1 MRGRLAGEE
10 ADQAGGAVRVRRGLR
25 GGLGEPA
32 GDAAPDHGDGG
43 GEDGGG
49 DPVLALHQCDERD
62 PLGEL
67 GVFVEETEE
76 RVYGFTLSGMGE
88 EITLGPCLF
97 FSACFFIHWRCST
110 TISDQHE

>member
-43 GEDGGG
+43 GEDGQRRSGTG
-49 DPVLALHQCDERD
+49 
-62 PLGEL
+62 
-67 GVFVEETEE
+67 
-76 RVYGFTLSGMGE
+76 LSTNVASEIRMGNWV
-88 EITLGPCLF
+88 CLLKKQRRECMD
-97 FSACFFIHWRCST
+97 SRSVGWGRK
-110 TISDQHE
+110 